1 MDLRQLRFFV
11 TLSDTLNFRRAATRL
26 NISQPP
32 HSVAIRQLEEE
43 LGTRLFDRTR
53 RGVALTPARSEEHTS
68 ALQSISR
75 ISYAVFCLKKKKHNY
90 TSTNTCQELVDKE

>member
-32 HSVAIRQLEEE
+32 LSVAIRKLEEE

-53 RGVALTPARSEEHTS
+53 RGVALTPAGMAALPPARERSEEHTS
-68 ALQSISR
+68 ELQSLMR
-75 ISYAVFCLKKKKHNY
+75 ISYAVFCLKKKKEQ
-90 TSTNTCQELVDKE
+90 TEM